1 MCAVAGPRV
10 LTVLLILCPAPL
22 QPATTER
29 RLDANNDGLSPAA
42 SAAAG
47 YPSEDENHPLQ
58 NKLRVPASSEA
69 AVRPTPV
76 VHAGPPAATAGRAAR
91 GGAAELS
98 SREERSADGDG
109 DEAAEA
115 HSMPSDRPWEVFIGG
130 CILANGL
137 GVYLVLLIK
146 GIVFRVRYRRLRR
159 PGRGRHRHRRAPGD
173 SRSGSGSG
181 SGSGSRAS
189 SARSGSSKGSQ
200 NKDSLVTSLKNIVMK
215 PGSSGAGNKAKK
227 SKDSSEKAKKK

>member
-10 LTVLLILCPAPL
+10 LAVLLILCPAPL

-29 RLDANNDGLSPAA
+29 RLTANNDGRSPAA

-58 NKLRVPASSEA
+58 NKLRVPGSSEA
-69 AVRPTPV
+69 VARPAPAE
-76 VHAGPPAATAGRAAR
+76 HAGPPAAAAGRAAR

-98 SREERSADGDG
+98 SREERSADGDE
-109 DEAAEA
+109 DEAPEA

-181 SGSGSRAS
+181 SGSRAS

-200 NKDSLVTSLKNIVMK
+200 NKDSLVTSLKNIVLK